1 MDRSELKR
9 RALWAAMSATLAF
22 GCRSTDKIDVD
33 GCGLVDVEGAETDA
47 PAEETDA
54 SAKDSSPT
62 DSDPA
67 SPSDCDPEPPAG
79 GAPAGQRAPDCTALG
94 LDVEACC
101 DALRTFCG
109 TAHAEGTAAYND
121 CVYGPGFDGS
131 TGCIPWGPPVPPA
144 ARRLA

>member
-22 GCRSTDKIDVD
+22 GCRATDKADEDCLVLVD
-33 GCGLVDVEGAETDA
+33 GADTDRA
-47 PAEETDA
+47 AEETDLA
-54 SAKDSSPT
+54 RAEDTSAV

-67 SPSDCDPEPPAG
+67 VPGDGDPDPATG
-79 GAPAGQRAPDCTALG
+79 CAPAGQREPDCVALG
-94 LDVEACC
+94 LDIEACC

-109 TAHAEGTAAYND
+109 TKHAEGTAAYND
-121 CVYGPGFDGS
+121 CVFGPGFDGS